1 MAQFISTNDL
11 ENISEFLDNVYI
23 CGAYQENYDRRSKK
37 VKKAARQH
45 KFTFNEKKS
54 VLSPTKF
61 QRLGL
66 LVENSNIKP
75 HPKHLQTLHDLP
87 SRHNS
92 KLMKKKLGLFF
103 HYSK

>member
-1 MAQFISTNDL
+1 MYTFVVHTKKVIIDVQ
-11 ENISEFLDNVYI
+11 
-23 CGAYQENYDRRSKK
+23 KK

-45 KFTFNEKKS
+45 KFTFNEEKS

-75 HPKHLQTLHDLP
+75 HPKHL
-87 SRHNS
+87 
-92 KLMKKKLGLFF
+92 
-103 HYSK
+103 